1 MKKAGAAVCL
11 LLISV
16 GVQAADKSAATGPE
30 KNAPSAI
37 SAAELKAEA
46 SMPAAMEQQL
56 LAVAS
61 PEADRGIGGHE
72 PTYIVLGSNWRGEGD
87 YGAKFQFS
95 LKFRVFNPDKPDKT
109 DWWEQLYF
117 GYTQTSL
124 WNLEAESKP
133 FHDSAY
139 RPEFFWDDP
148 AFSPLPAI
156 ETLAGMRLGLG
167 HESNGKDG
175 VDSRSINIA
184 YLRPTFTFPSTKRGF
199 IWSFSPKLYGYVD
212 RSDNPDIA
220 DYRGFGD
227 FLFKL
232 RKDDTWEFSALL
244 RKGTQGSYG
253 SMQLDASYPFRGFL
267 RQLNGY
273 LYMQYFNGY
282 GETILDY
289 NRKLP
294 SHIGVGLIV
303 VR

>member
-1 MKKAGAAVCL
+1 MRVLLAGIFAVGMNAAL
-11 LLISV
+11 
-16 GVQAADKSAATGPE
+16 
-30 KNAPSAI
+30 
-37 SAAELKAEA
+37 AAESSLSA
-46 SMPAAMEQQL
+46 PADTSETKTSESLPADMEQKL

-61 PEADRGIGGHE
+61 PEADRGISGHE
-72 PTYIVLGSNWRGEGD
+72 PTYIVLGGNWRGEGD

-95 LKFRVFNPDKPDKT
+95 LKFRILNPDEVKKT
-109 DWWEQLYF
+109 DWWEKFYF

-124 WNLEAESKP
+124 WDLEAESKP
-133 FHDSAY
+133 FRDSSY
-139 RPEFFWDDP
+139 KPEFFWDDP
-148 AFSPLPAI
+148 GFSPLPSM
-156 ETLAGMRLGLG
+156 ETLAGLRMGLG

-175 VDSRSINIA
+175 ADSRSINIA
-184 YLRPTFTFPSTKRGF
+184 YVRPTFTFPSTQRGF

-220 DYRGFGD
+220 DYRGYGD

-244 RKGTQGSYG
+244 RKGTQSSYG

-273 LYMQYFNGY
+273 LYVQYFNGY